1 MVADWHGSGRG
12 RHSGGARTTTMFLPA
27 ALLHDDD
34 AMACLHCRP
43 AGDART
49 ASRSFTISKFHLGR
63 RETERA
69 ERSTTSHDQPSFWTG
84 GAGPGCCRFRP
95 RYFFFLGSMQ
105 PFASV
110 AMLPHSI
117 LSLKRCLLLGL
128 STESLPS
135 VASRESSCVVAAVES
150 QFFYHWKIHLS
161 DG

>member
-1 MVADWHGSGRG
+1 MAVAEAGTAAERG
-12 RHSGGARTTTMFLPA
+12 RRRCFCPRRFCMTMTRWRARR
-27 ALLHDDD
+27 
-34 AMACLHCRP
+34 ACP
-43 AGDART
+43 RT
-49 ASRSFTISKFHLGR
+49 AARSFTISKFHLGR

-84 GAGPGCCRFRP
+84 WAGPGCCRFRP

-117 LSLKRCLLLGL
+117 LSLKRCLVLGL